1 MKQVDGFCG
10 EGLEAASELLADAA
24 ARAKLHLRPE
34 TITRTAAR
42 RLRASLAFAE
52 RLIRR
57 LLVLLALEVE
67 LAPAAAPPPRDQ
79 ETRTGLRAPR
89 GFQYLPAE
97 RAPSGFLD
105 PWADRPEGQPR
116 NQTEIIP
123 LLYRWKTLMA
133 LLEDPERAARHMARR
148 LRAARKSGE
157 LAPFCWP
164 EERLH
169 RQPARA
175 ALVAG
180 ALPDLLNPA
189 LKAWFD
195 SS

>member
-1 MKQVDGFCG
+1 MNQVDGFCG

-42 RLRASLAFAE
+42 RLKASLAFAE

-67 LAPAAAPPPRDQ
+67 LAPAAAPAPQDQ
-79 ETRTGLRAPR
+79 ETRTRLRAPR

-105 PWADRPEGQPR
+105 PWADRPESQAR
-116 NQTEIIP
+116 NQTGIIP

-133 LLEDPERAARHMARR
+133 LLDDPERAARHMARR
-148 LRAARKSGE
+148 LLASRKAGE

-164 EERLH
+164 EDKLY
-169 RQPARA
+169 RQPARV

-189 LKAWFD
+189 LKAWFN